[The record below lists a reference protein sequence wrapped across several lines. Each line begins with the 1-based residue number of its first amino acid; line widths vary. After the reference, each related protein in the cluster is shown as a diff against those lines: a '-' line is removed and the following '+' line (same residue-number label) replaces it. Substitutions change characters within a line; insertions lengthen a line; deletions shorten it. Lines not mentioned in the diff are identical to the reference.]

1 MQGKDKKHIAFL
13 IMQAAVLTHALPLVL
28 KEETGV
34 RTSYRF
40 IRLLLEELNVNLL
53 NK

>member
-13 IMQAAVLTHALPLVL
+13 IMQAAFLTRALPLVL
-28 KEETGV
+28 KEETRV